1 MYSSRGYANAWV
13 SPFGSAVVKGPLRLV
28 PHFRGLARPSSPADA
43 KASPACIPSLKSC
56 FPAIQLDLL
65 LHEQL
70 ESTLFFLVLQVTLC
84 LLLFRMLSPKFS
96 ICVPSLG
103 RTLSCARGRFPGA
116 KETRTPN
123 IQLAKLA
130 LYQLSYNPERY
141 GPEWT

>member
-1 MYSSRGYANAWV
+1 MYSSRGYACAWV

-70 ESTLFFLVLQVTLC
+70 ESTIMILGASSHSVLVAFSYVVAKVFN
-84 LLLFRMLSPKFS
+84 LLSISRTDFPCAGALSS
-96 ICVPSLG
+96 
-103 RTLSCARGRFPGA
+103 GA

>member
-1 MYSSRGYANAWV
+1 MFQFPGLASARLCIRREDTRNAWV
-13 SPFGSAVVKGPLRLV
+13 SPFGIAMVKDPLRLAW
-28 PHFRGLARPSSPADA
+28 HFRGLARPSSPADA

-70 ESTLFFLVLQVTLC
+70 ESTLLFLVLQVTLC

-103 RTLSCARGRFPGA
+103 RTLFLRPGA
-116 KETRTPN
+116 LLLELRRLELLTSSLQSWRST
-123 IQLAKLA
+123 
-130 LYQLSYNPERY
+130 S
-141 GPEWT
+141 